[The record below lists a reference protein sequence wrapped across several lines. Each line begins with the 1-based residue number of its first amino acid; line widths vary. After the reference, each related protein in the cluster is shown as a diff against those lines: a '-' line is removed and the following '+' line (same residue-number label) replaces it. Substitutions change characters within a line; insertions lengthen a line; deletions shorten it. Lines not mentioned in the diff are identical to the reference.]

1 MSMGHSRRARH
12 VIAPPCRGTARCAH
26 AGDKRRG
33 QSLTEFALTLPL
45 LCLLVA
51 GVLDLAHTFSLAGIL
66 ANAAREGAR
75 YGATKPTDTD
85 GIKTR
90 TVEEAAGAPLTLDP
104 SEVNVATD
112 SGAVSGNPITVDVTH
127 QVTLLLAPALGLP
140 PLTIHRS
147 ATMVI
152 F

>member
-45 LCLLVA
+45 LLVLVA

-75 YGATKPTDTD
+75 YVATKPMNND
-85 GIKTR
+85 GIKNR
-90 TVEEAAGAPLTLDP
+90 AVME
-104 SEVNVATD
+104 
-112 SGAVSGNPITVDVTH
+112 VSGERYH
-127 QVTLLLAPALGLP
+127 
-140 PLTIHRS
+140 
-147 ATMVI
+147 
-152 F
+152 